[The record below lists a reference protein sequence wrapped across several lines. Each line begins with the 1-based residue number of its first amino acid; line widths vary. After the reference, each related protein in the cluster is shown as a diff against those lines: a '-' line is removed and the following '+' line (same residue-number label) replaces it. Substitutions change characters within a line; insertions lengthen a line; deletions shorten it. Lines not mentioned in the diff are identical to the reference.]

1 MNIRE
6 LREKT
11 IKTLYK
17 DLANLRK
24 DLVLLKINLKMGKSK
39 DIRQK
44 HVIKKQIARIK
55 TVISEKGILSKNEE
69 A

>member
-6 LREKT
+6 IREKT
-11 IKTLYK
+11 VKLLYK
-17 DLANLRK
+17 DLATMRK

-44 HVIKKQIARIK
+44 YLLKKQIAQIK

>member
-6 LREKT
+6 IREKS
-11 IKTLYK
+11 IKVLYK
-17 DLANLRK
+17 DLSTLRK

-39 DIRQK
+39 DIKQK
-44 HVIKKQIARIK
+44 FILKKRIAQIK

-69 A
+69 V